1 MQLNEPGRNNVRL
14 APNSHREIVMSE
26 TTQLTSERSPSDT
39 PGIFVEFN
47 KRALHFLFDAQRV
60 VLGEMIAASDEILE
74 DVRSEMNLAA
84 EFAAKINEAHPVDNI
99 RTVLKECGQHQMDV
113 FSRESQNLLRRNQ
126 RLVAATSQ
134 LFSSARKQ

>member
-1 MQLNEPGRNNVRL
+1 
-14 APNSHREIVMSE
+14 MSE
-26 TTQLTSERSPSDT
+26 TTQPPSERSPSDT
-39 PGIFVEFN
+39 PGIFVELN

-60 VLGEMIAASDEILE
+60 VLGEMVTASDEILE
-74 DVRSEMNLAA
+74 DVRAEMNLAA
-84 EFAAKINEAHPVDNI
+84 EFAEKINEAHSVDNI

-134 LFSSARKQ
+134 LFTNTRKEQ